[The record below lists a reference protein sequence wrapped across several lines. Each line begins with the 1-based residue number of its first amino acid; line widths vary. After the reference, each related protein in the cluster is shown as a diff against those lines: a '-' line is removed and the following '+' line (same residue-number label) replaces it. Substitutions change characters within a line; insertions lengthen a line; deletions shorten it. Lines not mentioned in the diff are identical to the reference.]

1 MRNGGVTPAVYFF
14 QVLESPILTAIDTV
28 FQHRYFLLMQK
39 FVAGFLFDDAGRRIA
54 LIHKN
59 RGPEGIRG
67 KWNGVGGK
75 VDQIDGTYESIHEAM
90 RREFYEEAGAYL
102 DWTHFSTLS
111 CSDRSVDF
119 FCAFSTEALS
129 RVRTMEDEEVRIFDT
144 QDQSWP
150 SLPIVPNLAWLIPM
164 AQRVC
169 VGHYYMIQE
178 SPIAPQLTV

>member
-14 QVLESPILTAIDTV
+14 QVLIFFTYAKVCRWIS
-28 FQHRYFLLMQK
+28 
-39 FVAGFLFDDAGRRIA
+39 FDDAGHRIT

-59 RGPEGIRG
+59 RGPEEIRG

-75 VDQIDGTYESIHEAM
+75 VDQIDGTYESIHEAV

-102 DWTHFSTLS
+102 NWTHFSTLS
-111 CSDRSVDF
+111 GSDRSVDF

-144 QDQSWP
+144 
-150 SLPIVPNLAWLIPM
+150 
-164 AQRVC
+164 
-169 VGHYYMIQE
+169 
-178 SPIAPQLTV
+178 